1 MLAVYPHP
9 NIPTSA
15 DTLNCCLCI
24 FVRGFRRAYIQ
35 MGGGGGGGGHNPR
48 PGLIITGGQFN
59 KTVTSV
65 IYKCSYCFQTLNQWL
80 LLLITLLKFLLN
92 RPWNRKNTLKQATA
106 VMIRVCF
113 AFTGF
118 QFSYKMN

>member
-1 MLAVYPHP
+1 MTDPERMLAVYPHP

-15 DTLNCCLCI
+15 DTLNCCLC
-24 FVRGFRRAYIQ
+24 
-35 MGGGGGGGGHNPR
+35 GGGHNPR

-65 IYKCSYCFQTLNQWL
+65 IYKCSDCFQTLNQWL

-92 RPWNRKNTLKQATA
+92 RPRNRKNTLKQATA